1 LWICSGSKKWQRLY
15 KPWFDK
21 PWFAR
26 FAPGSDFTF
35 ISIQLSGLL
44 QPIYQKV
51 VERSRQYW
59 PFFKPIDIF

>member
-1 LWICSGSKKWQRLY
+1 MVRKVC
-15 KPWFDK
+15 
-21 PWFAR
+21 
-26 FAPGSDFTF
+26 PGSDFTF